1 MFSIFKNLLYFD
13 AKKVEEYKALLE
25 GKKYIAIKNV
35 KISSS
40 KSLEAQIS
48 ILSGGIGGSNE
59 MEGELVDNL
68 LLDCNEFEHL
78 LDKNGGDNFFDFTE
92 GNFDIETITKT
103 SIIKFEG
110 ILKIPNEFDMM
121 DLITQ
126 FKPLLIISMQL
137 GNPQEEEIFSS
148 IFAKESTKIPLF
160 IESETFEKN
169 SGFAKLSSTELILN
183 FETLEDY
190 EEEDLTFIAKINSR
204 KKYNNSPIV
213 VFDIMKDLFFISRG
227 LRRQMGNTEVEGM
240 ENIKVESDVIELE
253 ILAIYR

>member
-1 MFSIFKNLLYFD
+1 MLFIFKNLLYFD
-13 AKKVEEYKALLE
+13 AKKVAEYKAVLE
-25 GKKYIAIKNV
+25 GKKHVAIKNV

-40 KSLEAQIS
+40 KSLEAKIS
-48 ILSGGIGGSNE
+48 VLSGGIGGSNE

-68 LLDCNEFEHL
+68 LLDCNEFENL
-78 LDKNGGDNFFDFTE
+78 LDKNGGENYFDFTE

-126 FKPLLIISMQL
+126 FKPLLISSMQL
-137 GNPQEEEIFSS
+137 GNPQEEEIFKS

-169 SGFAKLSSTELILN
+169 IGFAKLSSTELISN

-190 EEEDLTFIAKINSR
+190 EEEDLTFIAKVNSR

-213 VFDIMKDLFFISRG
+213 VFDIMKDLFSISRG
-227 LRRQMGNTEVEGM
+227 LRRQMGNTEVKGM
-240 ENIKVESDVIELE
+240 ENIKVESDVMELE